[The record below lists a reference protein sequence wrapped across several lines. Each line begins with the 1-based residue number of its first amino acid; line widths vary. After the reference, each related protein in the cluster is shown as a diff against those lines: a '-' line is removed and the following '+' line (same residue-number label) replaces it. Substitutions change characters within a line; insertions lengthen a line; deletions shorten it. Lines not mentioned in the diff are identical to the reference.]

1 MTAVALGSAAG
12 IARRRL
18 AWRRLQFPRYLLVAV
33 IGLGFVIPYL
43 MALFGAFKTAAAV
56 DATAPWTPPMH
67 PTVSNF
73 IEILNQY
80 GFARE
85 LLNSAGTS
93 VVFAFGQV
101 VTSVMA
107 GFAFARLRFPFRNS
121 LFWAFI
127 ATMTVPEIVT
137 VIPRYEIVKELGWIN
152 TYQGIVAPYFLA
164 TSFGIFLMRQYM
176 MSLPQELF
184 DAASVDGAGIFT
196 TLRTIV
202 VPLSR
207 PIIATLSVMTFVF
220 AWNNFLWPL
229 VVTNSTSR
237 YVLTVGVASLV
248 STLGTQWNLVMA
260 GAVLAISPL
269 MLVFVALQRYIIKS
283 IQVSFR

>member
-1 MTAVALGSAAG
+1 MTTVALRSAG
-12 IARRRL
+12 VARRQL
-18 AWRRLQFPRYLLVAV
+18 AWRRLRLPRYFLVAV
-33 IGLGFVIPYL
+33 IGFGFVIPYL
-43 MALFGAFKTAAAV
+43 MALFGAFKTPTAI
-56 DATAPWTPPMH
+56 DATAPWTPPIH
-67 PTVSNF
+67 PTFSNF

-93 VVFAFGQV
+93 IVFAFGQV
-101 VTSVMA
+101 LTSVMA
-107 GFAFARLRFPFRNS
+107 GYAFARLRFPFRNT

-137 VIPRYEIVKELGWIN
+137 VIPRYEIIKELGWIN

-196 TLRTIV
+196 TLRAIV

-237 YVLTVGVASLV
+237 DVLTVGVASLV

-269 MLVFVALQRYIIKS
+269 MLVFVALQKYIIRS